1 MLLVTCPL
9 SKDSYC
15 PICLQTHLC
24 PYVSKCGHIFCIT
37 CIEKYLE
44 YEGGWCYCPICQS
57 TVNSNYLKPCFITYI
72 TEELNANNKIQFNL
86 IEQINGSV
94 ICYPVL
100 DDDNN
105 KTYEMKKFK
114 LNPLLP
120 LIEPYSSKNSIKL
133 YYTKY
138 VIMTNDY
145 YKIYL
150 INYLNQ
156 IDELSKRYHED
167 GEDIYDEIL
176 EKEKNITFIMLSTI
190 NEEIEKNINTENS
203 LKIDIDPTKNLPKFY
218 FYQSVTSLPI
228 FLHPF
233 CFKNLLYEYGND
245 YNNLPLK
252 IQSDIVEID
261 NIQVLEETK
270 SQYKLLRHFPIGSFI
285 QFCEVN
291 MRKLVSKESFNL
303 IKNVVYE
310 REKERKKKEYKQKK
324 ILAKTKIIY
333 GDYGEEIIEDFT
345 PDVVVTN
352 DMLPPLPNTVATE
365 DGTTESG
372 DTADAASNPV
382 NQNELRGIWGRINNL
397 NEEDTEEKKK
407 KKKWGKFKGKG
418 KLLFSY

>member
-1 MLLVTCPL
+1 M
-9 SKDSYC
+9 
-15 PICLQTHLC
+15 
-24 PYVSKCGHIFCIT
+24 
-37 CIEKYLE
+37 
-44 YEGGWCYCPICQS
+44 
-57 TVNSNYLKPCFITYI
+57 YI
-72 TEELNANNKIQFNL
+72 TEELSVNNKIQFNL

-100 DDDNN
+100 DDDD
-105 KTYEMKKFK
+105 KSYTIKKFK

-145 YKIYL
+145 YKLYL

-167 GEDIYDEIL
+167 GEYIYDDIL

-203 LKIDIDPTKNLPKFY
+203 LKIETDPTKELPKFY

-245 YNNLPLK
+245 YNNLPLV

-261 NIQVLEETK
+261 NIQVLDETK
-270 SQYKLLRHFPIGSFI
+270 GQYKLLRHFPIGSFI

-291 MRKLVSKESFNL
+291 MKKLVSKESFNL

-310 REKERKKKEYKQKK
+310 REKQRKKKEYKQKK
-324 ILAKTKIIY
+324 ILEKTKVTY
-333 GDYGEEIIEDFT
+333 DDFGEEIIEDYV
-345 PDVVVTN
+345 PNVVVTN
-352 DMLPPLPNTVATE
+352 DMLPPLPNTTDTTNTTA
-365 DGTTESG
+365 DGTNEG
-372 DTADAASNPV
+372 GNVNNPPI
-382 NQNELRGIWGRINNL
+382 QNELRGIWGRMNSL
-397 NEEDTEEKKK
+397 NDEEDTTEKKK
-407 KKKWGKFKGKG
+407 KKKWGKPKGKG